1 MKNFL
6 KIALALAI
14 SLTCLWFAFRNVDY
28 NQAMQIFSHG
38 RVRIIP
44 LSVFTCLCLAVM
56 WVRSWRWTYL
66 FRPEHKATVGGLT
79 VANLIGFMTNNILPL
94 RIGEMVRAWMARR
107 KSRAPLSYVIGS
119 LVVERLFD
127 TLCMLLCLIVPLLF
141 IPGLPGVMRKIG
153 LGMTAAFFGALGI
166 MLLLRFKP
174 HLAQTV
180 IAVPARRFMSAQAFA
195 KLDHLLHTFTDG
207 LRMLKDGGA
216 MLKVATLSV
225 FHWGLVVFSYYMAFQ
240 GFSFDS
246 LPWTAPFL
254 TLGLVGLGVALP
266 SAPAF
271 IGPLHTAIIY
281 SLSDI
286 YGVPKSEAIGFAVV
300 MHLLMM
306 LPLTAVG
313 LALMSREGLSLSQ
326 IRQSAEQTAETSAE
340 PTETGPLPAADA
352 SE

>member
-6 KIALALAI
+6 KITVALAI
-14 SLTCLWFAFRNVDY
+14 SIICLWFAFHKVDF
-28 NQAMQIFSHG
+28 NQAMQIFSHS
-38 RVRIIP
+38 RVRLVP
-44 LSVFTCLCLAVM
+44 LSLFTFLCLGVM
-56 WVRSWRWTYL
+56 WVRAWRWTYL
-66 FRPEHKATVGGLT
+66 FRPEHQATTGGLT

-94 RIGEMVRAWMARR
+94 RVGEMVRAWMARR

-127 TLCMLLCLIVPLLF
+127 TLSMLLCLIVPLLF

-153 LGMTAAFFGALGI
+153 QGMTVAFFGALCL

-174 HLAQTV
+174 HLAQRA
-180 IAVPARRFMSAQAFA
+180 IAAPARKLMSAQAFA
-195 KLDHLLHTFTDG
+195 KLDHLLHTFTDS
-207 LRMLKDGGA
+207 LRMLKDGSA
-216 MLKVATLSV
+216 MLKVAALSI
-225 FHWGLVVFSYYMAFQ
+225 FHWGLVVFSYYLALK

-271 IGPLHTAIIY
+271 IGPLHWAIIY

-286 YGVPKSEAIGFAVV
+286 YGVPKSEATGFAVV
-300 MHLLMM
+300 IHLLMM

-326 IRQSAEQTAETSAE
+326 IRQSAGQTAVTTAE
-340 PTETGPLPAADA
+340 QKEAGNNG